1 VWRPE
6 SASGR
11 SGIGTVVEPR
21 SRYVLTGKAIPM
33 NSRPSILA
41 AALALAL
48 LAGSSC
54 ARDTR
59 PLDQRLTEAL
69 AARLRQFG
77 VRGASAA
84 VILPDRSVHRIVAG
98 TSHDSVAM
106 RPDMLFAIGSIT
118 KNYVAALVLRLAE
131 DGALSLEDPLYRWLP
146 RYPRVDSTVTIRQ
159 LLSHRSGIAMFWENQ
174 RLWDDLKAYRDSV
187 FTPEVVLTY
196 IGEPDF
202 APDSGFRYSNTNYL
216 LLAMIA
222 TRATRST
229 LSAELR
235 TRFWRPLGL
244 ASTYLSM
251 EDSIPPERL
260 AHVWG
265 DNFEGDGSNRDLTFL
280 PRAAHESITYGSA
293 GVFTT
298 AEELA
303 RWSHALFHGELIS
316 RPSLERMTEFRPAG
330 RGLRGSY
337 GLGLQA
343 FAGRLTSGERVH
355 GHGGGNI
362 GTSAYVAYL
371 PDFDVSLAVM
381 INYMHGTCPARILGD
396 FIEIVTDHLRQAG
409 LHESGGPPS
418 R

>member
-1 VWRPE
+1 VNTHLRFP
-6 SASGR
+6 SVA
-11 SGIGTVVEPR
+11 
-21 SRYVLTGKAIPM
+21 LT
-33 NSRPSILA
+33 LT
-41 AALALAL
+41 L
-48 LAGSSC
+48 LATASC
-54 ARDTR
+54 SGQQG

-69 AARLRQFG
+69 EARLRQFG

-84 VILPDRSVHRIVAG
+84 VILPDRSVHRIVG
-98 TSHDSVAM
+98 GISHDSVPM
-106 RPDMLFAIGSIT
+106 SPEMLFAIGSIA
-118 KNYVAALVLRLAE
+118 KNYVATLVLRLAE
-131 DGALSLEDPLYRWLP
+131 EDILSLDDPLGRWLP
-146 RYPRVDSTVTIRQ
+146 SYPRVNGNVTIRQ
-159 LLSHRSGIAMFWENQ
+159 ALSHRSGIAMFWENQ

-202 APDSGFRYSNTNYL
+202 APDSGFRYSNTSYL

-229 LSAELR
+229 LSAQLR

-244 ASTYLSM
+244 ANTYLSM

-265 DNFEGDGSNRDLTFL
+265 DNFDSDGSDRDLTFL
-280 PRAAHESITYGSA
+280 PRASHESITWGSS

-298 AEELA
+298 AAELA

-316 RPSLERMTEFRPAG
+316 RSSLNQMTGFRPAA

-337 GLGLQA
+337 GLGLQS
-343 FAGRLTSGERVH
+343 FTRRITNGERAY
-355 GHGGGNI
+355 GHGGGSI

-371 PDFDVSLAVM
+371 PDFDVSIALM
-381 INYMHGTCPARILGD
+381 INRMHGRCPDRILED
-396 FIEIVTDHLRQAG
+396 FIEIVTDHLRHA
-409 LHESGGPPS
+409 LEPLPAA
-418 R
+418 RR